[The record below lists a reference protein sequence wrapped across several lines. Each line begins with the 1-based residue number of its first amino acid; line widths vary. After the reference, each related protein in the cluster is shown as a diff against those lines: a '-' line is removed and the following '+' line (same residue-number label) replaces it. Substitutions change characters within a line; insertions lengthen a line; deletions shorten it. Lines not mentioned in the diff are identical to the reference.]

1 MAEAMGAFL
10 RLDFGAGINSGPIN
24 PITSFLA

>member
-10 RLDFGAGINSGPIN
+10 RLDFGAGFRRGISARELIP
-24 PITSFLA
+24 AR